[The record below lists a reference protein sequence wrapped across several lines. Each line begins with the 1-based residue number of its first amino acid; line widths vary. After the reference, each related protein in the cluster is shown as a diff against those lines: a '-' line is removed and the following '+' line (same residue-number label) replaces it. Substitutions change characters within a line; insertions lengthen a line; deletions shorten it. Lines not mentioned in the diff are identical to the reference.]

1 MTKADRLCI
10 KVALVPTVTFVVS
23 LLGFM
28 ALRVASGTSP
38 LPAGV
43 TQYVISA
50 SLLVTFGAIVAANLL
65 RVRLNH

>member
-10 KVALVPTVTFVVS
+10 KVALMPTLTFVVS

-28 ALRVASGTSP
+28 ALRAAGGTSP
-38 LPAGV
+38 LPAGA
-43 TQYVISA
+43 TQYVLSA
-50 SLLVTFGAIVAANLL
+50 SILVTFGAIFAANIL